1 MSINRGTD
9 KQIMMH
15 QFMEYLFS
23 NKMNEVLVSVAMWMN
38 LQNMWKESD
47 MKVTHSAIPFMWN
60 IQKRHINGN
69 RKQSSGGC

>member
-23 NKMNEVLVSVAMWMN
+23 NKMNEVLVSVAM
-38 LQNMWKESD
+38 
-47 MKVTHSAIPFMWN
+47 
-60 IQKRHINGN
+60 
-69 RKQSSGGC
+69 